1 MNSDGKTSD
10 AYVKVLLLPK
20 DLFPEMIKFK
30 TKSQKK
36 TMFPMFDEKFVVYGE
51 SRFSYFCGI
60 CDAFFFNTD
69 L

>member
-51 SRFSYFCGI
+51 AWLVIFVEFVTH
-60 CDAFFFNTD
+60 FFFYTD